1 MSCPYHQVS
10 SVLQALG
17 VDEATAKLLQAYMG
31 TVKITEEDEFGDE
44 PDRLRALLNYK
55 AARQYGSEMFPNT
68 SSDAWARLYKTI
80 RLYLEHKTDIPPDSR
95 SVLVALLQVAYGLD
109 NPLPEQIDQLLVD
122 AFLTVP
128 DDSSAV
134 DQAAVALRECLT
146 DPLVLYVQRKITEMV
161 STPVTGFSAQIR
173 DELAAG
179 QIPSSIAI
187 AIRDLGHGVTPY
199 EVGMV
204 TMLPDDPSVLA
215 RMIREG
221 ANTFLSLTPLLATVA
236 PPYPEVIDACAA
248 ITDSAMPSWPHAWLY
263 PWWLSTKPQE
273 TKGKKQQGNKEEQLR
288 GAQDAGTLWDH
299 IQRCINNRDWNGL
312 YACFSVQQGSQKESI
327 PVPNMVAGAA
337 LAYRRA
343 IDVGAIDPHEARE
356 QLFGLIGTI
365 TRVALTL
372 PEPLSSAGD
381 DDESDDEL
389 DDELDDVSDDDVS
402 DDKKPLVFYI
412 EPHLRDILP
421 GLVIPWPGDP
431 DEVRDGD
438 SGLRMEEHLKAI
450 LEYEA
455 ECAHCAKPGT
465 TVNYLGLAP
474 LLLANPWLLD
484 KYAYPETEAGQRA
497 YALARNC
504 LKYVLSG
511 HPDQQVQHV
520 LSPITAATTVALL
533 NYFGIVGIEDG
544 TPTQGRIFS
553 GISFQHRLT
562 EDGKK
567 IVSWWKANR
576 DSMQIERL
584 PAGMDLTGSTIASVS
599 IRRPMVRLRAPD
611 SNLVG
616 CDIGGIEKSDF
627 SGAWFEQVYA
637 PKQQIT
643 DTQLTGAVVADG
655 DLSGTTLTKVAGR
668 HMLWYE
674 GKQRGIVINESDLD
688 DSAYVGGDWSNAQ
701 FRNTSMRRTIAI
713 RATFA
718 DTVWNGTTIEEAQMQ
733 RCIFNRADLSQVIG
747 LETAD
752 VSGSSFEMTKLPR
765 NLRGWTIAT
774 QEVQSSI
781 PLPSGVRTEP
791 MTVTMVIRD
800 PDAVDD
806 DVSQIAQTFPL
817 ERFRDLCRQGRLL
830 AVVTPEDPDYE
841 EVMRYH
847 EQLHRMTSAVRI
859 YTSAYSGAVSAIGS
873 IPGTQELLPATGQ
886 DAWGKVVYTDTYY
899 QLIEVMRQL
908 IVRYREQRDQR
919 GNQSIHEQMRQRFLG
934 RLIDATN
941 RRLAIIRE
949 SGRNPWEWAH
959 IDALTKFFFSGRGPT
974 GLAGTTPPFICVLSD
989 GDDPPPEISRQYI
1002 DLLTGALFM
1011 PRPEK
1016 SS

>member
-10 SVLQALG
+10 PVLQMLG
-17 VDEATAKLLQAYMG
+17 VDEATAELLQAYMG
-31 TVKITEEDEFGDE
+31 AAKITEEDEFGDAPE
-44 PDRLRALLNYK
+44 RLRALLNYQ
-55 AARQYGSEMFPNT
+55 AAIQYGREMFPNT
-68 SSDAWARLYKTI
+68 SSDAWARLYKAI
-80 RLYLEHKTDIPPDSR
+80 HLYLQTKDDIPQNSR
-95 SVLVALLQVAYGLD
+95 SVLSALLQVAYGID
-109 NPLPEQIDQLLVD
+109 YPLPPNIERLLVD
-122 AFLTVP
+122 AFLAVP
-128 DDSSAV
+128 DGSPVEDSV
-134 DQAAVALRECLT
+134 VNKAAVELHGYLT
-146 DPLVLYVQRKITEMV
+146 DQLFAHAQRMVTEMV
-161 STPVTGFSAQIR
+161 ATPSTGFSAQIR
-173 DELAAG
+173 AELAAG
-179 QIPSSIAI
+179 KIPSSIAI
-187 AIRDLGHGVTPY
+187 AVRDLGHGVTPY
-199 EVGMV
+199 EIGMA
-204 TMLPDDPSVLA
+204 TMLPDSPSVLA

-221 ANTFLSLTPLLATVA
+221 ANTFLSLTPLLAAVA
-236 PPYPEVIDACAA
+236 PPYPEVIDACAVSN
-248 ITDSAMPSWPHAWLY
+248 DPAMPSWPHAWLY
-263 PWWLSTKPQE
+263 PGWLSTEPQE
-273 TKGKKQQGNKEEQLR
+273 TKGKKRRGNKEEPLR

-299 IQRCINNRDWNGL
+299 IQRCIDNRDWNGL
-312 YACFSVQQGSQKESI
+312 NACFGVQQGSQKEPI

-337 LAYRRA
+337 LAYCRA
-343 IDVGAIDPHEARE
+343 VDVGAIDPHEARE
-356 QLFGLIGTI
+356 RLFGLIGTM
-365 TRVALTL
+365 TRVAFTL
-372 PEPLSSAGD
+372 PEPSSSAGD
-381 DDESDDEL
+381 GVSNDESGK
-389 DDELDDVSDDDVS
+389 
-402 DDKKPLVFYI
+402 DKPVVFYV
-412 EPHLRDILP
+412 ETHLRDMLP

-431 DEVRDGD
+431 DEVRG
-438 SGLRMEEHLKAI
+438 GVPVIRMEEHLRAI

-455 ECAHCAKPGT
+455 GCEHCAKPDT
-465 TVNYLGLAP
+465 TINYLGLAP
-474 LLLANPWLLD
+474 LLLTCPWLLD
-484 KYAYPETEAGQRA
+484 EYAYPETENGPRA
-497 YALARNC
+497 YALARDC
-504 LKYVLSG
+504 IQYVLSG
-511 HPDQQVQHV
+511 PPDLHVQHV

-533 NYFGIVGIEDG
+533 NYLGVVGIRDG
-544 TPTQGRIFS
+544 TPTRGRIFS
-553 GISFQHRLT
+553 GISFQHRII
-562 EDGKK
+562 EDKDTAEDKK
-567 IVSWWKANR
+567 TIVSWWKANR
-576 DSMQIERL
+576 ESAQIERL
-584 PAGMDLTGSTIASVS
+584 PTGLDLTGSTIACVS
-599 IRRPMVRLRAPD
+599 IGTPMVRLRAPD

-616 CDIGGIEKSDF
+616 CDIGDIEQSDF
-627 SGAWFEQVYA
+627 SDAWFEQVNA
-637 PKQQIT
+637 PKRQIR

-655 DLSGTTLTKVAGR
+655 DLSGTTLTNVAGR

-688 DSAYVGGDWSNAQ
+688 DSAYVGGDWSNAR

-713 RATFA
+713 RTTFA
-718 DTVWNGTTIEEAQMQ
+718 DTVWDGTTVEEAQMQ
-733 RCIFNRADLSQVIG
+733 RCIFNRADMSQVIG

-886 DAWGKVVYTDTYY
+886 DAWWKVVYTDTYY

-1002 DLLTGALFM
+1002 DLLTSALFM